1 MVEGFDPAAFD
12 IVRDEFQRDD
22 DEIDRLREEE
32 RRLSEQRDIDRDRLR
47 AEPRTVQE
55 RYDAGL
61 LRGEELA
68 RYERFIRNQAGES
81 AEERAARVQANIAKR
96 LEQTPMDRL
105 MEITNDDSIVLTP
118 ELVEV
123 INDPQIRMTTNG
135 EITRRTGRDVIRR
148 SGQFSRAAILPDLPL
163 AKPKKKRKVSKYQK
177 QFGKELKMLK
187 SKHPRTPI
195 TRLMKRA
202 HSATKKALK

>member
-47 AEPRTVQE
+47 DEPRTVQE

-68 RYERFIRNQAGES
+68 RYERFVRQQTGES
-81 AEERAARVQANIAKR
+81 AVELEARRQRNIARR
-96 LEQTPMDRL
+96 LL
-105 MEITNDDSIVLTP
+105 MEMTNDDSVTLTP
-118 ELVEV
+118 EMVKV
-123 INDPQIRMTTNG
+123 INDPQLRMTTNG
-135 EITRRTGRDVIRR
+135 EITRLTGKDVIRR
-148 SGQFSRAAILPDLPL
+148 SGQFSRAALLPRLPL

-177 QFGKELKMLK
+177 EFGKQLKKLK
-187 SKHPRTPI
+187 AKHPRTPV

-202 HSATKKALK
+202 HSATRKAMK